1 VTAASASP
9 PHALL
14 RLSVALPLLLV
25 ATIWGSTWI
34 VITGQIGEYPAS
46 WSVAYR
52 FAIAAPAMFALA
64 LVTGKSLALGRAGH
78 ALAMLI
84 GLFQFCGNFQFVY
97 RAELHLTSGIVAVMF
112 SLMIVSNAVLG
123 QLILRQTV
131 TRRFYVGG
139 VVALSGIA
147 LLLLHEARMS
157 PLDGNVGLGVALGLG
172 GILSASL
179 ANVLQAHRSGAGL
192 PMASLLAWA
201 MLYGTGFNAVIG
213 LIETGL
219 PALPRDPAFWAGTAY
234 LALAGSVV
242 TFPLYYTLIRRIG
255 AGRAA
260 YQNILVIIIAMII
273 STFLEGYRWS
283 PLAVAGGVLAVAGM
297 VVALRAKSVPAGSP
311 SLSAAIPSAKV
322 G

>member
-1 VTAASASP
+1 MTPSPRASP

-14 RLSVALPLLLV
+14 RPAVALPLLLV

-64 LVTGKSLALGRAGH
+64 LLTGKSLRIGRAGH
-78 ALAMLI
+78 LLALLL

-112 SLMIVSNAVLG
+112 SLMIVTNAVLG
-123 QLILRQTV
+123 QVVLRQAV
-131 TRRFYVGG
+131 TPRFYAGG
-139 VVALSGIA
+139 AVALFGVA
-147 LLLLHEARMS
+147 LLLLHEARVS
-157 PLDGNVGLGVALGLG
+157 PVGGDVALGVALALG
-172 GILSASL
+172 GILAASL

-201 MLYGTGFNAVIG
+201 MLYGTGFNAGAG
-213 LIETGL
+213 LWETGL
-219 PALPRDPAFWAGTAY
+219 PTLPRDPAYWAGTAY

-260 YQNILVIIIAMII
+260 YQNILVIVIAMVI

-283 PLAVAGGVLAVAGM
+283 ALAVIGGLLALAGM
-297 VVALRAKSVPAGSP
+297 AVALRAKSVPAEPSASSAASP
-311 SLSAAIPSAKV
+311 ST
-322 G
+322 